1 MRGGSAAQREV
12 TSAIDF
18 QNISLHDDPERG
30 GGSAEENKGE
40 ALQSKYRIEFINLQ
54 QSEVKYKVKKNCVQQ
69 NAEHGSTA

>member
-1 MRGGSAAQREV
+1 MVSKGSAAQREV

-40 ALQSKYRIEFINLQ
+40 ALQSKYRIEYINL
-54 QSEVKYKVKKNCVQQ
+54 
-69 NAEHGSTA
+69 